1 MAKKTG
7 LTKMP
12 QASKLLGVA
21 HYDPQAEE
29 VLPEVVI
36 KGAIKVV
43 GAGIEITARNI
54 QRAKQIVADNPT
66 YRILRKSPK
75 KRVRNK

>member
-1 MAKKTG
+1 
-7 LTKMP
+7 MP
-12 QASKLLGVA
+12 QASEVLGIE
-21 HYDPQAEE
+21 YYGPQGQK

-36 KGAIKVV
+36 KSAIKVV
-43 GAGIEITARNI
+43 GEGIEITARNI
-54 QRAKQIVADNPT
+54 ERAKQIVADNPT